1 VKYLLD
7 TNTAVNI
14 MRKPQGAAASRF
26 LATPPAD
33 LAVSIATK
41 AELLV
46 GPNRAK
52 SQAGELPKL
61 QRFLARVAILPF
73 DDQCAEEFGRIAAH
87 LFDIGAPVDG
97 MDIEIA
103 STAKLQGLIVVTANL
118 SDFNRIPN
126 LQIENWIQ

>member
-1 VKYLLD
+1 MKYLLD

-14 MRKPQGAAASRF
+14 MRKPNGAAANRF
-26 LATPPAD
+26 LATLPAD
-33 LAVSIATK
+33 LAISIATK

-52 SQAGELPKL
+52 SHAGELAKL
-61 QRFLARVAILPF
+61 QRFLTRVAIVPF

-97 MDIEIA
+97 IDIEIA
-103 STAKLQGLIVVTANL
+103 ATA
-118 SDFNRIPN
+118 
-126 LQIENWIQ
+126 